1 MGILGLF
8 ALAMVVFASYAGLE
22 GRLGRADR
30 RIARVERKLDL
41 ILGHLGIQENEPE
54 LEQVAA
60 LARDGRKI
68 QAIKA
73 YREFTGVGLKEAKD
87 AVERMESR

>member
-22 GRLGRADR
+22 GRLGRTDR

-87 AVERMESR
+87 AVERME

>member
-22 GRLGRADR
+22 GRLGRTDR

-41 ILGHLGIQENEPE
+41 ILGHLGIQEHEPE

-60 LARDGRKI
+60 LVRDGRKI

-87 AVERMESR
+87 AVERME